1 MSVSV
6 TVQAGFGSTWQTL
19 DASVTWTDITSYV
32 IQKDRIKFS
41 RGASSARGKV
51 DAGQI
56 SFSLLNSDRR
66 FDPTHAAGPYY
77 GDLLPGVPIRLVTQ
91 YDADT
96 LTWDGDPLFWGVDP
110 LEWTGGAGATLWR
123 GTVASWPQR
132 YDIGNTV
139 SLVDVRG
146 YDGFDKLAR
155 AKIPRSVLEVA
166 VLADGPRAFWPLRET
181 SGSSMDDLSTH
192 KRVGVFATSMPDRA
206 RTIGTPD
213 GNTFPAMLGDGND
226 RASIT
231 NSQAAIGGSQ
241 GLQTFACLID
251 LSAVQDLVA
260 AQQLVILERGVGQ
273 GEANWATYGPPS
285 QWGVEIVDPDLQTAR
300 MFWAST
306 TTGWGNYG
314 YSASF
319 SYATARFVAVRAS
332 YGVSTSHYIDGVAA
346 NGTTSPSVIGYH
358 PFGTTF
364 FITKNRQFGWQGL
377 ISNIV
382 WATSDPTLPG
392 GNAADVATWSEA
404 ALTPLA
410 GETSDQRIT
419 YILDQLVWPADLRD
433 LDTGISV
440 LGSATFEPGDNALAY
455 LRQVDS
461 TEYGRMFVAA
471 DGKLTF
477 KDRYSPFLEATA
489 TVSQF
494 TFSDTV
500 TTNGYAEFQLDLDD
514 ELLVNVARV
523 TRRGGTEQRSTDTAS
538 VALYGEAD
546 VQLGDLLHTSDEVAK
561 SQADWIVKS
570 GSTPLPRVP
579 SIRIPLHKYAT
590 LDQIDV
596 LGLEIGHRVTVD
608 RTPQGVGSAISLDF
622 LVSGVSMT
630 IDPWEWSVEFY
641 VEPVPQDT
649 ISLFLLDDSLLD
661 SVTDVLAY

>member
-6 TVQAGFGSTWQTL
+6 TVQAGFGSTWQTEN
-19 DASVTWTDITSYV
+19 ASVTWTDITSYV
-32 IQKDRIKFS
+32 TQKERISFS
-41 RGASSARGKV
+41 RGASSARGQV

-56 SFSLLNSDRR
+56 SFTLLNSDRR
-66 FDPTHAAGPYY
+66 FDPTHTTGPYY
-77 GDLLPGVPIRLVTQ
+77 GNLKPGVPIRLVTQ
-91 YDADT
+91 YAADA
-96 LTWDGDPLFWGVDP
+96 LTWAGDPLFWGVDP
-110 LEWTGGAGATLWR
+110 LTWTGGAGTTLWR

-139 SLVDVRG
+139 ALVDVRG

-155 AKIPRSVLEVA
+155 AKIPRSVLEAA
-166 VLADGPRAFWPLRET
+166 VLATTPRAFWPLRET
-181 SGSSMDDLSTH
+181 SGTSMDELSNNR
-192 KRVGVFATSMPDRA
+192 RVGVFATSMPDRA
-206 RTIGTPD
+206 QTIGTPD

-231 NSQAAIGGSQ
+231 NSQSAINDNQ
-241 GLQTFACLID
+241 ALQTFVCLID
-251 LSAVQDLVA
+251 LSAVQNLVA
-260 AQQLVILERGVGQ
+260 AQQLVILERGLGQ
-273 GEANWATYGPPS
+273 GEADLANYGPPS
-285 QWGVEIVDPDLQTAR
+285 QWGVEIVNPDLQTAR

-314 YSASF
+314 YSAEF
-319 SYATARFVAVRAS
+319 SYATARFVGVRAS
-332 YGVSTSHYIDGVAA
+332 YGVSTTHYIDGVAA
-346 NGTTSPSVIGYH
+346 NGTTSPSLIGYH

-364 FITKNRQFGWQGL
+364 FITKNRQYGWQGL

-382 WATSDPTLPG
+382 WHDTTLG
-392 GNAADVATWSEA
+392 TAAAVATWSAA
-404 ALTPLA
+404 ALAPLA
-410 GETSDQRIT
+410 DQTSDLRIG
-419 YILDQLVWPADLRD
+419 YVLDQLDWPADLRD

-440 LGSATFEPGDNALAY
+440 LGSATFNPGDNALAY

-471 DGKLTF
+471 DGKFTF
-477 KDRYSPFLEATA
+477 KDRYSSFLEATA

-570 GSTPLPRVP
+570 RSTPLQRVP
-579 SIRIPLHKYAT
+579 KIRVPLHKYAT

-596 LGLEIGHRVTVD
+596 LALEIGHRVTVN
-608 RTPQGVGSAISLDF
+608 RTPQGVGSAISLQF
-622 LVSGVSMT
+622 LVSGVTMT
-630 IDPWEWSVEFY
+630 IDPWEWWVEFY

-649 ISLFLLDDSLLD
+649 ISLFLIGASLLD

>member
-6 TVQAGFGSTWQTL
+6 TVQAGFGSTWQTE
-19 DASVTWTDITSYV
+19 DASVTWTDITEYV
-32 IQKDRIKFS
+32 TQRERIKFS

-66 FDPTHAAGPYY
+66 FDPKYFAGPYY
-77 GDLLPGVPIRLVTQ
+77 GDLKPGVPIRLVTQ
-91 YDADT
+91 YGADA
-96 LTWDGDPLFWGVDP
+96 LTWDGVPLYWGADAMT
-110 LEWTGGAGATLWR
+110 WTGAAGSTLWR

-139 SLVDVRG
+139 GLVDVRG

-155 AKIPRSVLEVA
+155 AKIPRSVLETA
-166 VLADGPRAFWPLRET
+166 VLATTPRAFWPLRET
-181 SGSSMDDLSTH
+181 SGTTMDDVSASN
-192 KRVGVFATSMPDRA
+192 RVGVFATSMPNRA
-206 RTIGTPD
+206 STIDTPE
-213 GNTFPAMLGDGND
+213 GVTFPAMLGDGSD

-231 NSQAAIGGSQ
+231 ASQAALSGGSV
-241 GLQTFACLID
+241 GQTFACLID
-251 LSAVQDLVA
+251 LSAVQGLVA

-273 GEANWATYGPPS
+273 DEASSPPS
-285 QWGVEIVDPDLQTAR
+285 QWGVEIVNPALQTAR

-314 YSASF
+314 FSASF
-319 SYATARFVAVRAS
+319 SYATPRFVAVRAN
-332 YGVSTSHYIDGVAA
+332 YGVSTTHYIDGVAA
-346 NGTTSPSVIGYH
+346 NGTTNPPLIGYY
-358 PFGTTF
+358 PSGVRF
-364 FITKNRQFGWQGL
+364 FVDKNNGNGWQGL

-382 WATSDPTLPG
+382 WHGFTVGS
-392 GNAADVATWSEA
+392 AAAVATWSAA
-404 ALTPLA
+404 ALSPLTDQ
-410 GETSDQRIT
+410 TSDQRIT
-419 YILDQLVWPADLRD
+419 YILDQLDWPADLRD
-433 LDTGISV
+433 LDTGVSV
-440 LGSATFEPGDNALAY
+440 LGAATFDPDDNALAY
-455 LRQVDS
+455 LRHVDS
-461 TEYGRMFVAA
+461 TEYGRMFVAG

-514 ELLVNVARV
+514 ELLVNVARM

-546 VQLGDLLHTSDEVAK
+546 VQLANLLHTSDEVAK

-570 GSTPLPRVP
+570 RSTPLPRVP
-579 SIRIPLHKYAT
+579 KIRVPLHKYST

-596 LGLEIGHRVTVD
+596 LALEIGHRVTVN
-608 RTPQGVGSAISLDF
+608 RTPQGVGSAISLQF

-630 IDPWEWSVEFY
+630 IDPWEWWVEFY